1 MKNIRLHYKFRII
14 FYDISIENMDEN
26 LKDCSIGS
34 ITNSLCHLKTYNA
47 KRVLHKLEDLPPEQI
62 SLFIYRIENFY
73 SIENGTICE
82 HHHNTYITY
91 FSNLSNKCCDP
102 LNRHKNKIHKDLRIL
117 ELDFCDSTLK
127 HLKLKLIPG
136 HKICKNCE
144 TLLKNKMTIF
154 ESTEPTS
161 FANEKMDIDSDCEIE
176 NVALRRSERNIDKEV
191 NYVENLCSQPG
202 SSQNSYFSSISSE
215 FFTFSQG
222 QRELNAS
229 LKILGMPD
237 INNTSFFKTRR
248 TTDANKLIHD
258 VCKNIAQ
265 KVSVAFDTEVIIP
278 ESVTKNVIEDS
289 LVLDKL
295 MKNLRQE
302 YETLNTTFKK
312 LSILALLP
320 IDWKR
325 EMILKQAFNCSRRLY
340 DHLKKFREM
349 DGKFRKISNT
359 CAISTVSYILYF
371 LQIFLTT

>member
-1 MKNIRLHYKFRII
+1 
-14 FYDISIENMDEN
+14 MDEN

-34 ITNSLCHLKTYNA
+34 VTNSLCHLKTYNA
-47 KRVLHKLEDLPPEQI
+47 KKVLHKLEDLLPEKI
-62 SLFIYRIENFY
+62 SLLIYRIENFY

-82 HHHNTYITY
+82 HHYNTYITY

-102 LNRHKNKIHKDLRIL
+102 LNRHMNKIHKDHRIL

-144 TLLKNKMTIF
+144 TLLKNKMKIF
-154 ESTEPTS
+154 ESTERTS
-161 FANEKMDIDSDCEIE
+161 FANEKMDIDSDCEIK

-202 SSQNSYFSSISSE
+202 SSQNSY
-215 FFTFSQG
+215 
-222 QRELNAS
+222 

-258 VCKNIAQ
+258 VCKNIAP
-265 KVSVAFDTEVIIP
+265 KVSVAFDTEVIVP
-278 ESVTKNVIEDS
+278 ESVTRNVIEDS
-289 LVLDKL
+289 LVLNEL

-320 IDWKR
+320 ID
-325 EMILKQAFNCSRRLY
+325 
-340 DHLKKFREM
+340 
-349 DGKFRKISNT
+349 
-359 CAISTVSYILYF
+359 
-371 LQIFLTT
+371 